1 MKTIA
6 AEKAA
11 CEAAFAAHP
20 EATWAWHLHHQTL
33 CEPLSEPIANRIAYI
48 ASDKWGSEQALRYRR
63 MRPVIGP
70 LPKGLVKAYA
80 AYGKALAAYDKALAA
95 YDKAYAAYGKAL
107 AASDKARAAYDK
119 AANGPALLALHATE
133 CGCNWTGDI
142 LDGAG

>member
-80 AYGKALAAYDKALAA
+80 AYD
-95 YDKAYAAYGKAL
+95 KAL

>member
-48 ASDKWGSEQALRYRR
+48 ASDKPKSEQALRYRR

-70 LPKGLVKAYA
+70 LPKGLV
-80 AYGKALAAYDKALAA
+80 
-95 YDKAYAAYGKAL
+95 KAYAAYGKAL

>member
-80 AYGKALAAYDKALAA
+80 AYGKALAA
-95 YDKAYAAYGKAL
+95 
-107 AASDKARAAYDK
+107 SDKARAAYDK